1 MKAVG
6 GTCAAI
12 CALMSTRPSPRL
24 ESLARNAHAAR
35 FRSRRRLLPAWW
47 LGRTF
52 GEELL
57 ARHVSLRKRSPS
69 PSYRP
74 HTRVPETP
82 LLEHSHAGRGSRF
95 TTAIERPRGPDT
107 LLTALVWNPLNFQ
120 PRPERGSSFVGPL
133 RTPRGGLKGGV
144 CPCSAYERPAS
155 SAVAISCRAN
165 ILSNISSSAETST
178 MADVF
183 QVISAD
189 SNVL

>member
-1 MKAVG
+1 MFG
-6 GTCAAI
+6 I
-12 CALMSTRPSPRL
+12 S
-24 ESLARNAHAAR
+24 
-35 FRSRRRLLPAWW
+35 RSACPT
-47 LGRTF
+47 GCSCRTF
-52 GEELL
+52 REELFG
-57 ARHVSLRKRSPS
+57 APVSLRKRSPS

-133 RTPRGGLKGGV
+133 GTPRGGLKRGV